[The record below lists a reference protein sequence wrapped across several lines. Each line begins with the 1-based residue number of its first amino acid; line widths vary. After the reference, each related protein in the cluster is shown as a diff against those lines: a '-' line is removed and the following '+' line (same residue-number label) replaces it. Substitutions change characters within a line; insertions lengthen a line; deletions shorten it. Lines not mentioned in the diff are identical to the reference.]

1 MEAGIIVAIAVSEK
15 KGEKKR
21 TIREANLIKDVGIEH
36 DAHAEG
42 GHRQVSLLM
51 DESIDRIREEG
62 IDVGHG
68 DFAENIVTRG
78 VDLSTLEPEDLIRIG
93 ENTLLQVTMI
103 GKECLTPCRI
113 YFEVGHCIMP
123 EEGVF
128 CRVLEPGRIRV
139 GDAVAVERQ

>member
-113 YFEVGHCIMP
+113 YYEVGYCIMP
-123 EEGVF
+123 EEGIF
-128 CRVLEPGRIRV
+128 CRVLEPGRIHV